1 VKIDPGQGSYT
12 PWWKGLRITVF
23 RWDADGASVA
33 REGKPISGAKVDR
46 EHHSVTVEID
56 DDAKGGT
63 FSFSAT
69 K

>member
-1 VKIDPGQGSYT
+1 V
-12 PWWKGLRITVF
+12 RITVF
-23 RWDADGASVA
+23 GWDADGASVA
-33 REGKPISGAKVDR
+33 REGKPVSGAKVDR

-63 FSFSAT
+63 FAFSAT